1 MTEAFK
7 RKLLNLT
14 WDALVKWADPRSVE
28 RGKGYQSRVEDV
40 VETPGGSIV
49 ARVHGREDYLTKIS
63 FKSNG
68 SLESTCTCPVG
79 YRCKH
84 AVALVLVAARRLK
97 DCKDIETCDPSD
109 TFYDEIAEVFK
120 IEGTESVVSH
130 DIVLEYLEQLKGKA
144 VEDLLKE
151 LLANVPGVRPYLR
164 HKFEVMHA
172 SNADFVRMA
181 KKAIK
186 KATSGYYD
194 HWDRH
199 GGHNKVPDY
208 GEVEECFTKLKEA
221 GDWKSLRDLGFELLE
236 KGQRQIECSN
246 DEEEIYCQVIA
257 CMRIVVAA
265 MDVSPLPAYEK
276 AMWMLEYEKR
286 DHFSLVSETGANFMD
301 KERLTPEE
309 WSRVADHLMVEFKER
324 LRDGEEDSYDM
335 GQEQMKIANALENA
349 GREDE
354 VVDLMVSALKKTH
367 RYESLVNLL
376 LRLGRRDEAIDWC
389 RRGIVDC
396 MKEFPGISDALRDKM
411 RTFAEER
418 GDHLIVAAYDA
429 LKFLAQPDL
438 SEYERMRKSCMKVK
452 KWEKVREL
460 SLKYLETGCR
470 PDGKRGWPLP
480 DTGDPVDRG
489 WEKNFPDEQ
498 LLIEIALFEK
508 RFVDAVRWFKGCLG
522 RDCSYW
528 DTYRFP
534 EQGWE
539 VAKTV
544 ADELPEE
551 AIAIWKI
558 AIERNCRNAAY
569 YAYDAIV
576 SALRAMR
583 PVMERLGRRSEWDG
597 IVSNLREEYKR
608 RKNFVKMLDGLNTR
622 RKSTDNSS
630 QRLIVE

>member
-1 MTEAFK
+1 MTETFK
-7 RKLLNLT
+7 KKLLNLT
-14 WDALVKWADPRSVE
+14 WDALAKWADPRSVA
-28 RGKGYQSRVEDV
+28 RGKGYQSQVEDV
-40 VETPGGSIV
+40 VEIPDGSIV
-49 ARVHGREDYLTKIS
+49 ARVHGRDDYLTKIS
-63 FKSNG
+63 LKPNG

-84 AVALVLVAARRLK
+84 AVALVLVAAKLLK
-97 DCKDIETCDPSD
+97 DGTDIETCDPSD
-109 TFYDEIAEVFK
+109 TFYDEIAEIFK
-120 IEGTESVVSH
+120 IERTDSVMSH
-130 DIVLEYLEQLKGKA
+130 DIVLEYLAQLKGKA
-144 VEDLLKE
+144 VEDLVKE
-151 LLANVPGVRPYLR
+151 LLANVSGVRPYLK

-172 SNADFVRMA
+172 STADFVQMA

-208 GEVEECFTKLKEA
+208 GEVEECFAKLKEA

-246 DEEEIYCQVIA
+246 DEGEIYCQVID
-257 CMRIVVAA
+257 CMKIVVDA
-265 MDVSPLPAYEK
+265 MDVSPLSAYEK
-276 AMWMLEYEKR
+276 AMWMLEFEKR
-286 DHFSLVSETGANFMD
+286 DHFSFVGETGVRFMD

-309 WSRVADHLMVEFKER
+309 WSRVADLLMVGFKER
-324 LRDGEEDSYDM
+324 LRDRKEDSYDV
-335 GQEQMKIANALENA
+335 GQQQMEIANALENA

-389 RRGIVDC
+389 RRGIAAC

-429 LKFLAQPDL
+429 LKFLARPSL
-438 SEYERMRKSCMKVK
+438 SEYERMQKSCMKVK
-452 KWEKVREL
+452 KWEVVREL
-460 SLKYLETGCR
+460 SLKYLETGRR
-470 PDGKRGWPLP
+470 PDGKHGWPLP

-498 LLIEIALFEK
+498 LLIEIALYEK
-508 RFVDAVRWFKGCLG
+508 RFADAVRWFKISLG
-522 RDCSYW
+522 GNEPYW
-528 DTYRFP
+528 DAYGFP
-534 EQGWE
+534 AQGWE
-539 VAKTV
+539 VAKAV
-544 ADELPEE
+544 ADELPDE

-583 PVMERLGRRSEWDG
+583 PVMERLGRHSEWDG

-622 RKSTDNSS
+622 HKQADKSS
-630 QRLIVE
+630 QKLIIE